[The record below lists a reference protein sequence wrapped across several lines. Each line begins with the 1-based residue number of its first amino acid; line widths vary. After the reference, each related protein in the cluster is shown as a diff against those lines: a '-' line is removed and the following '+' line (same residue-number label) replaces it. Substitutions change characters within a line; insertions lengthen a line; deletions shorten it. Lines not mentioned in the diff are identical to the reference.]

1 MKKLIIAASIASTAL
16 LAGCSGTQL
25 KSSNATSFAGF
36 EMRAPYVNYSD
47 YFGYVDQNVKP
58 DGKYK
63 GKDAYYL
70 YLWVPAAID
79 ELGVSMV
86 SPAPKEPAEG
96 DFIHPN
102 FNAGMEAD
110 SEAFFDT
117 YLALDRLSIVDPTKI
132 KDGGKVLQSLNTN
145 DDNSDLDANP
155 SGRKYN
161 SLLRQVSDVSD
172 PMKALVRGV
181 YRVAFTSFR
190 GSVKGSFDAT
200 VGTNIPGVVISE
212 SLEQLHELVNAA
224 PESGDEVAQN

>member
-1 MKKLIIAASIASTAL
+1 MKKLIVAASIASTAL
-16 LAGCSGTQL
+16 LAGCSGNQL
-25 KSSNATSFAGF
+25 KSSNSTSFAGF
-36 EMRAPYVNYSD
+36 EVAAPYVEYAD
-47 YFGYVDQNVKP
+47 YFGYVNQDVKP

-86 SPAPKEPAEG
+86 SPAPKAPVEG

-102 FNAGMEAD
+102 FNAGMEKS

-117 YLALDRLSIVDPTKI
+117 YLALDRLNIIDPTKI
-132 KDGGKVLQSLNTN
+132 KDGGDVLSTLSTN
-145 DDNSDLDANP
+145 DDSSELDANP
-155 SGRKYN
+155 SGRQYN
-161 SLLRQVSDVSD
+161 SLLRQVSEVSD

-190 GSVKGSFDAT
+190 GKVNGSFDAT

-212 SLEQLHELVNAA
+212 SLEKLHELVNA
-224 PESGDEVAQN
+224 PETQDEVASN